1 MGLAQRNNHDT
12 SRSMVK
18 KMVSIYETEE
28 WKSLP
33 VKERYCLLPTLEDI
47 RPGGLVNIS
56 KDKSYGLEYCLS
68 EKGFKYCNKNNL
80 WLISKDEIFLEETFR
95 KWESFL
101 IANAHKG
108 IDKDIDDVV
117 KEIGIEYHMAM
128 GKFLGY
134 PDCCVNQFIDSTI
147 KGLLSGRKWEKKAG
161 KALLEG
167 NYDLLFDYTLHV
179 PCGISCEESLKI
191 GEKIKNCL
199 EAYDKEAAEH
209 LRKFN
214 MDSIERAA
222 KKCITT

>member
-1 MGLAQRNNHDT
+1 MKNL
-12 SRSMVK
+12 
-18 KMVSIYETEE
+18 YETEE

-47 RPGGLVNIS
+47 KPGGLVNLS

-95 KWESFL
+95 KWEDFW

-117 KEIGIEYHMAM
+117 KEIEIEYHMAM
-128 GKFLGY
+128 GKFFGY
-134 PDCCVNQFIDSTI
+134 PECCVKTFIKSLDEN
-147 KGLLSGRKWEKKAG
+147 LLPAREWHKKAG
-161 KALLEG
+161 MALLKEDY
-167 NYDLLFDYTLHV
+167 NNLFDYKLHV
-179 PCGISCEESLKI
+179 PCGLECKCTLKI
-191 GEKIKNCL
+191 AEEIKKCL
-199 EAYDKEAAEH
+199 ETYDLEVAEH

-214 MDSIERAA
+214 RDSIERAA
-222 KKCITT
+222 KRCITT